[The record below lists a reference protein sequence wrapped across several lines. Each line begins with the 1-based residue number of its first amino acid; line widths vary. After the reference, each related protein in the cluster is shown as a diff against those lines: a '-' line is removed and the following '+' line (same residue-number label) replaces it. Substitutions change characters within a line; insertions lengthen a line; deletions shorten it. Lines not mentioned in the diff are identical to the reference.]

1 MTDMTK
7 RDPDV
12 HLAGKMLAERRHA
25 CAFFNSREEEYRIL
39 LPFIK
44 ETVDQGEKSI
54 FLVDPEYQS
63 EHLRWLEQSGIDA
76 DALRQ
81 RGQIEIRPW
90 EEAYLRGGRFSQ
102 DAMLS
107 LMDELYATSNANGF
121 SQARLWANMEWALQD
136 RPGVTDLVEYEARLN
151 YILPKYDH
159 ITVCVYDLAKFS
171 ASVIMDVVRTHPL
184 VIIGGNLQEN
194 PFYVPPDE
202 FLREL
207 RSPLPQAPYS
217 D

>member
-54 FLVDPEYQS
+54 FLVDPEYQP

-121 SQARLWANMEWALQD
+121 SQARLWASMEWALQD

-207 RSPLPQAPYS
+207 RSRLPQAAIQ
-217 D
+217 

>member
-1 MTDMTK
+1 
-7 RDPDV
+7 
-12 HLAGKMLAERRHA
+12 
-25 CAFFNSREEEYRIL
+25 L

-54 FLVDPEYQS
+54 FLVDRESRPER
-63 EHLRWLEQSGIDA
+63 LRWLEESGIDA

-107 LMDELYATSNANGF
+107 LIDELYATSKANGF
-121 SQARLWANMEWALQD
+121 LQTRLWASMDWALQD
-136 RPGVTDLVEYEARLN
+136 RPGVEDLVEYEARLN

-159 ITVCVYDLAKFS
+159 ITVCVYDLAQFS
-171 ASVIMDVVRTHPL
+171 ASLIMDVVRTHPL

-207 RSPLPQAPYS
+207 RSRSPTS
-217 D
+217 CHHGH

>member
-7 RDPDV
+7 RNSDV
-12 HLAGKMLAERRHA
+12 HLAGKTLAERRHA

-54 FLVDPEYQS
+54 FLVDPEYQP

-76 DALRQ
+76 DALRR

-107 LMDELYATSNANGF
+107 LIDELYATSNANGF
-121 SQARLWANMEWALQD
+121 SQARLWASMEWALQD
-136 RPGVTDLVEYEARLN
+136 RPGVADLVEYEARLN
-151 YILPKYDH
+151 YILPRYDH

-184 VIIGGNLQEN
+184 VIIGGILQEN
-194 PFYVPPDE
+194 PFFVPPDE

-207 RSPLPQAPYS
+207 RCRLPQAGIQ
-217 D
+217 

>member
-25 CAFFNSREEEYRIL
+25 CAFFNSREEEHRVL

-54 FLVDPEYQS
+54 FLVDPEYQP
-63 EHLRWLEQSGIDA
+63 EHLHWLEQSGIDA

-107 LMDELYATSNANGF
+107 LIEELYAASNANGF
-121 SQARLWANMEWALQD
+121 SQARLWASMEWALQD
-136 RPGVTDLVEYEARLN
+136 RPGVADLVEYEARLN
-151 YILPKYDH
+151 YVLPKYDH

-184 VIIGGNLQEN
+184 VIIGGILQEN

-207 RSPLPQAPYS
+207 RSRLPQAAIQ
-217 D
+217 

>member
-7 RDPDV
+7 RTPCV
-12 HLAGKMLAERRHA
+12 HLAGKLLTNQRHA
-25 CAFFNSREEEYRIL
+25 CAFFNSREEEHRVL

-44 ETVDQGEKSI
+44 ETLEQGQKSFFI
-54 FLVDPEYQS
+54 LDPEWRR
-63 EHLRWLEQSGIDA
+63 EHVRWLEQAGIDA
-76 DALRQ
+76 VALEH

-90 EEAYLRGGRFSQ
+90 EEAHLRGGRFDQ

-107 LMDELYATSNANGF
+107 LLDEIYAASNASGC
-121 SQARLWANMEWALQD
+121 SQARLWSNQEWALLD
-136 RPGVTDLVEYEARLN
+136 SPGVEDIIEYEARLN
-151 YILPKYDH
+151 HLAAKYDH
-159 ITVCVYDLAKFS
+159 VTVCVYNLAKFN
-171 ASVIMDVVRTHPL
+171 AGVIVDLIRTHPL

-207 RSPLPQAPYS
+207 RDRRKGTSS
-217 D
+217 N

>member
-1 MTDMTK
+1 MTDTTK
-7 RDPDV
+7 RDPCV
-12 HLAGKMLAERRHA
+12 HLAGKMLTENRHA
-25 CAFFNSREEEYRIL
+25 CAFFNSRAEEYRVL

-44 ETVDQGEKSI
+44 ETVDQGERSI
-54 FLVDPEYQS
+54 FILDPEYRA

-76 DALRQ
+76 VALRQ

-90 EEAYLRGGRFSQ
+90 EEAYLRGGRFNQ

-107 LMDELYATSNANGF
+107 LIDELYAASNVDGF
-121 SQARLWANMEWALQD
+121 SQARLWASMEWALQD
-136 RPGVTDLVEYEARLN
+136 RPGVTDLIEYEARLN
-151 YILPKYDH
+151 YLLPKYDH

-171 ASVIMDVVRTHPL
+171 AGVIMDVVRTHPL

-194 PFYVPPDE
+194 PFFVPPDE

-207 RSPLPQAPYS
+207 QSRLP
-217 D
+217 

>member
-1 MTDMTK
+1 MADMTK
-7 RDPDV
+7 RNPDV
-12 HLAGKMLAERRHA
+12 HLAGKTLAETRHA
-25 CAFFNSREEEYRIL
+25 CAFFNSREEQYRIL

-44 ETVDQGEKSI
+44 EAVDQGEKSI
-54 FLVDPEYQS
+54 FLIDPEYQP
-63 EHLRWLEQSGIDA
+63 EHLHRLKHSGIDA
-76 DALRQ
+76 DALCQ
-81 RGQIEIRPW
+81 RDQIEIRPW

-107 LMDELYATSNANGF
+107 LIDELYATSNANGF

-159 ITVCVYDLAKFS
+159 ITVCVYDLAKFN

-184 VIIGGNLQEN
+184 VIIGENLQEN

-207 RSPLPQAPYS
+207 GSRLPQAARN

>member
-1 MTDMTK
+1 MTDTTK
-7 RDPDV
+7 RDPCV
-12 HLAGKMLAERRHA
+12 HLAGKMLTENRHA
-25 CAFFNSREEEYRIL
+25 CAFFNSRAEEYRVL

-44 ETVDQGEKSI
+44 ETVDQGERSI
-54 FLVDPEYQS
+54 FILDPEYRA

-76 DALRQ
+76 VALRQ

-90 EEAYLRGGRFSQ
+90 EEAYLRGGRFNP

-107 LMDELYATSNANGF
+107 LIDELYAASNVDGF
-121 SQARLWANMEWALQD
+121 SQARLWASMEWALQD
-136 RPGVTDLVEYEARLN
+136 RRGVTDLIEYEARLN
-151 YILPKYDH
+151 YLLPKYDH

-171 ASVIMDVVRTHPL
+171 AAVIMDVVRTHPL

-194 PFYVPPDE
+194 PFFVPPDE

-207 RSPLPQAPYS
+207 RSRLP
-217 D
+217 